1 MVCID
6 IGIGYFIGGLVLV
19 AYGNFCF
26 YVAVR
31 KPEALFRLTKA
42 KLGARKKSDESV
54 QKFLYVWASIVLL
67 AGIVVF
73 VLGYVNA

>member
-1 MVCID
+1 MT

-19 AYGNFCF
+19 AYSILCF
-26 YVAVR
+26 YVAIK
-31 KPEALFRLTKA
+31 KPEALFKLTKA
-42 KLGARKKSDESV
+42 KLGAKNKSDESV
-54 QKFLYVWASIVLL
+54 QKFIKIWASVALL